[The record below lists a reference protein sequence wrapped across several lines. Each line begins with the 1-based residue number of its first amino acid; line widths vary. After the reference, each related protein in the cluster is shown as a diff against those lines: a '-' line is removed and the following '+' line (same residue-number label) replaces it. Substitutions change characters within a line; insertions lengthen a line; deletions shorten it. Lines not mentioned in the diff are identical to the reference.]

1 MSFLDKVKNEFDK
14 AKEGVSDFAETA
26 RIRHEIN
33 VLNDRKAAL
42 LTQIGQQVYALFGAG
57 HATPEVEALCQDVA
71 GLDKDIKQK
80 GEEIARV
87 NTEHS

>member
-57 HATPEVEALCQDVA
+57 HTTPEVEALCQDVA